1 MATILKSYVS
11 GEWRAGTGKQSE
23 LVNPSTEEVLAQTS
37 TAGLDLLGAV
47 RFARENG
54 GRALRAMTFAQR
66 AQILQKL
73 AKVVGDAREELIGVG
88 LANAGNTRSDAK
100 FDIDGAAATLM
111 FYAELGGK
119 LGESRALA
127 DGEGI
132 PLGRSARLYG
142 QHLLVPRQGV
152 AVHINAFNFPAW
164 GMAEKLAV
172 ALLAG
177 MPVISKP
184 ATATALMA
192 HRLAELWAQSGAL
205 PEGSFS
211 FVCGSIGELL
221 SLLGPQDVIAFTGS
235 GQTAEQLRRLENIA
249 RHSIHLNVE
258 ADSLNSMVLAPD
270 VEPGSDAMN
279 LFFSEAVKEITQ
291 KAGQKCTAVR
301 RIYVPRQRLEDTR
314 AELVQRLSDVRV
326 GNPADERSQMGPLA
340 TAEQLRSVREG
351 IRELAQSAEVATG
364 GPGPVQPLG
373 APSGKGFFIAP
384 TLLVEEEPS
393 PGDRVNQLEVFGP
406 VATLM
411 PFGET
416 TPLIDLIVAGGG
428 GLVGS
433 IYSDDRRFIE
443 ELVMALAP
451 HHGRITV
458 AGEKLAGQSVSPGTV
473 LPHLLHGG
481 PGRAGGGEELG
492 GMRGLGL
499 YMQRVALQGHRPV
512 VEQLAGVRKE
522 IRD

>member
-164 GMAEKLAV
+164 GMAEKLAA

-192 HRLAELWAQSGAL
+192 HRMAEL
-205 PEGSFS
+205 
-211 FVCGSIGELL
+211 
-221 SLLGPQDVIAFTGS
+221 
-235 GQTAEQLRRLENIA
+235 
-249 RHSIHLNVE
+249 
-258 ADSLNSMVLAPD
+258 
-270 VEPGSDAMN
+270 
-279 LFFSEAVKEITQ
+279 
-291 KAGQKCTAVR
+291 
-301 RIYVPRQRLEDTR
+301 
-314 AELVQRLSDVRV
+314 
-326 GNPADERSQMGPLA
+326 
-340 TAEQLRSVREG
+340 
-351 IRELAQSAEVATG
+351 
-364 GPGPVQPLG
+364 
-373 APSGKGFFIAP
+373 
-384 TLLVEEEPS
+384 
-393 PGDRVNQLEVFGP
+393 
-406 VATLM
+406 
-411 PFGET
+411 
-416 TPLIDLIVAGGG
+416 
-428 GLVGS
+428 
-433 IYSDDRRFIE
+433 
-443 ELVMALAP
+443 
-451 HHGRITV
+451 
-458 AGEKLAGQSVSPGTV
+458 
-473 LPHLLHGG
+473 
-481 PGRAGGGEELG
+481 
-492 GMRGLGL
+492 
-499 YMQRVALQGHRPV
+499 
-512 VEQLAGVRKE
+512 
-522 IRD
+522 